1 MRIWQFHD
9 LRVQPGSHCGRPMWH
24 YKSLKIFFNV
34 SVSRKILCRNVGKSQ
49 NTLKPFFLNIPCI
62 NNVFLLVPP
71 TVLVINE
78 DSSNFQDFLSLLK
91 FIYTILKRVSKVT
104 ELDVGKSQNRCAYH
118 KKIFSDVS
126 LHLLNFSFRPIWNPR
141 PS

>member
-1 MRIWQFHD
+1 MSIWQFPD
-9 LRVQPGSHCGRPMWH
+9 LRVQPGPHCGRPKWR
-24 YKSLKIFFNV
+24 YKSLKIFSKV

-91 FIYTILKRVSKVT
+91 FIYTISKRVSKVT

-118 KKIFSDVS
+118 KKYF
-126 LHLLNFSFRPIWNPR
+126 LMFPYTY
-141 PS
+141 